1 MIARQRFPNAPHP
14 AFRLL
19 LAAVCLGLA
28 GGTALPQVVYTSAF
42 GSGAGSGWSKPT
54 TARTPNGTSML
65 GRFGNESVR
74 LSLAALPPH
83 THVGI
88 AFDVY
93 AIQGWDGNADAAS
106 RDVFTVRVPDGLTLV
121 DTSFSNTSSRQSYPE
136 ACPYGDYPARKNAYR
151 TNSLGYASPGDTT
164 YRITR
169 KIPHRGDSLDVDFAA
184 EGLPAGAGWGLNNVR
199 VTLHTTSA
207 ASTLSNGDFELP
219 AVSTSSTYT
228 PSSPFTAWTVVSGNV
243 TIRKGWQTASG
254 EQCLDLAGSAPGAI
268 RGDVPVAPNQQYD
281 LRFRLAG
288 NPTTEPAVKQV
299 QVLWNGTLLDTLSFD
314 TTGRTI
320 QDLGW
325 ESHHYLVVAPSTGA
339 TVPLTFQAVSAGSGG
354 PLLDA
359 VSVTPVVTG
368 DVDDDGAVS
377 LRDAAV
383 VHRIA
388 AGTDAGDMLQLVR
401 ADIAPWVGT
410 GGRQHGDGLIDIQDV
425 RLALRLGSGLLGCLD
440 IAQAAMR
447 DLYARFW
454 IGTVNGGHV
463 LPTWGGQYN
472 TSFPNGSLWEHAQML
487 RAITDLYRV
496 TGDPELLTRIRSDWS
511 WILSHHSRSART
523 GVGAGTNMNWSDDAG
538 WSALMYLD
546 VYRATGDATALADA
560 ETLFTNTYNRW
571 ADDTFGGGL
580 WYTDEHLQKSV
591 YQVSIILAG
600 LRLYDITGNRVYA
613 DRALSLY
620 HWVVSHLE
628 RGRGLYYV
636 DYNANGPAK
645 NNAPPKQASSDTMLA
660 GNMAM
665 AIVAARLYRATN
677 DPIYLERALF
687 TANAILAVEND
698 GAGVYL
704 NDRDANVEGFYIGDW
719 AAEVL
724 TLPGIGPEHAETLRR
739 TALSIYTAART
750 TDGYYSGNW
759 SGPAQGPLVVWGA
772 DGKSFIPQQIVIS
785 ANSVHMIVGAAA
797 IGALSPETARP
808 LPRSSLVPTSEAQ
821 GVVWKYTTTAPASDW
836 FQPSYDAASWS
847 EGPGGFG
854 TAGTPG
860 AVVRTTWNTGDIWLR
875 KTFDLESLP
884 DGLLSLRMHH
894 DESAEVYLNGVLAAS
909 FTGYTTSYVTAPVSA
924 AAAASLRVGQNVL
937 AIHCHQTGGGQ
948 YIDAGLESGPA
959 S

>member
-1 MIARQRFPNAPHP
+1 MTAHLRLPVVVPPI
-14 AFRLL
+14 FRSF
-19 LAAVCLGLA
+19 LAVLCLGLA
-28 GGTALPQVVYTSAF
+28 VCPAVSQVVYTSAF
-42 GSGAGSGWSKPT
+42 SAGAGPEWSNPT
-54 TARTPNGTSML
+54 TGRTPNGTSML

-74 LSLAALPPH
+74 LSLDSLPAH
-83 THVGI
+83 TYVGVT
-88 AFDVY
+88 FDVY
-93 AIQGWDGNADAAS
+93 AIQGWDGNANAAS
-106 RDVFTVRVPDGLTLV
+106 RDVFTVRVAGGLTLL

-136 ACPYGDYPARKNAYR
+136 ACPYGDYSARKSAYR
-151 TNSLGYASPGDTT
+151 SNTLGYSSPGDTT
-164 YRITR
+164 YRISRT
-169 KIPHRGDSLDVDFAA
+169 IPHRADSLQVDFAA
-184 EGLPAGAGWGLNNVR
+184 QGLPSGAGWGLNSVR
-199 VTLHTTSA
+199 VTLFATNPG
-207 ASTLSNGDFELP
+207 STLGNGDFELP
-219 AVSTSSTYT
+219 AVTSASTYT
-228 PSSPFTAWTVVSGNV
+228 PSNPFTAWTVVSGNV

-254 EQCLDLAGSAPGAI
+254 EQCLDLAGTAAGAI
-268 RGDVPVAPNQQYD
+268 RQDVPVAPNQQYD

-288 NPTTEPAVKQV
+288 NPTTAPAVKQV

-314 TTGRTI
+314 TTGRTV

-325 ESHHYLVVAPSTGA
+325 EPHHYLVVAPSTA
-339 TVPLTFQAVSAGSGG
+339 STVPLTFQAVSDGSGG

-368 DVDDDGAVS
+368 DVNDDGSAD
-377 LRDAAV
+377 LRDAAAAV
-383 VHRIA
+383 RLV
-388 AGTDAGDMLQLVR
+388 AGTATPDTLSLVR

-410 GGRQHGDGLIDIQDV
+410 GGRRYGNGLVDLEDV
-425 RLALRLGSGLLGCLD
+425 RLALRLGSGLLGYLD
-440 IAQAAMR
+440 IAQSAMR

-454 IGTVNGGHV
+454 IGTVNAGHV
-463 LPTWGGQYN
+463 LPTWGGLYN

-487 RAITDLYRV
+487 RTITDLYRV
-496 TGDPELLTRIRSDWS
+496 TGDPELLTRIRSDWA

-523 GVGAGTNMNWSDDAG
+523 SVGAGTNMNWSDDAG

-546 VYRATGDATALADA
+546 VYRATGDATALSDA
-560 ETLFTNTYNRW
+560 ATLFTNTYERW
-571 ADDTFGGGL
+571 ADDTYGGGL

-628 RGRGLYYV
+628 RGKGLYYV

-665 AIVAARLYRATN
+665 AVVAARLYRATN
-677 DPIYLERALF
+677 DPVYLERALF

-719 AAEVL
+719 VAEVL
-724 TLPGIGPEHAETLRR
+724 TLPGIEPEHADTLRR

-759 SGPAQGPLVVWGA
+759 SGPAQGPLVMWGA

-797 IGALSPETARP
+797 IGALAPETARP
-808 LPRSSLVPTSEAQ
+808 LPQSSLVPTSEAQ
-821 GVVWKYTTTAPASDW
+821 GVVWRYTTTAPASDW
-836 FQPSYDAASWS
+836 YQPAFDASTWS

-875 KTFDLESLP
+875 KTFDLASIP
-884 DGLLSLRMHH
+884 DGLLSLRIHH
-894 DESAEVYLNGVLAAS
+894 DENAEVYLNGVLAAS
-909 FTGYTTSYVTAPVSA
+909 FTGYTTSYITASVSA
-924 AAAASLRVGQNVL
+924 AAAASLHAGQNVM
-937 AIHCHQTGGGQ
+937 AVHCHQTGGGQ
-948 YIDAGLESGPA
+948 YIDAGLDSGPA